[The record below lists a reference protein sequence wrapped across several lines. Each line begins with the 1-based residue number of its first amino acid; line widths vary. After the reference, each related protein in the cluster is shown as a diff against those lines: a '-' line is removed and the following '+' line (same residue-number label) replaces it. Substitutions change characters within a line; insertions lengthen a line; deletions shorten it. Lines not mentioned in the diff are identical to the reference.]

1 MLRYTQ
7 ISTNMV
13 LNMFPVGQLS
23 IFDTHKRLMSTVA
36 YFFTNRF
43 LSSKFTPG
51 WRMWI
56 KKAMDSSQDQPLYSS
71 FADVI
76 GIVFNNW
83 TAIKLAVEHGM
94 GGPPAVTQHKLT
106 DIIDSV
112 AQTITSNNV
121 DWYDVSDLLADA
133 MDTEFSTILEDDS
146 NDEVANHLC
155 QLYQMYQTGD
165 HPSLQA
171 ALSSLPCRTPI
182 NTVLLNSASHS
193 VPMESSSDE
202 EAPAEDDG
210 WTVVKRK

>member
-1 MLRYTQ
+1 
-7 ISTNMV
+7 
-13 LNMFPVGQLS
+13 
-23 IFDTHKRLMSTVA
+23 
-36 YFFTNRF
+36 
-43 LSSKFTPG
+43 
-51 WRMWI
+51 
-56 KKAMDSSQDQPLYSS
+56 MDSSQDQPLYSS

-106 DIIDSV
+106 GIIDSV

-182 NTVLLNSASHS
+182 NTVLLNSVTHS
-193 VPMESSSDE
+193 VPMESSSSSDE